1 MISVFTHLDED
12 YQFRWLAELQRIAK
26 PGALVVLTV
35 NGAKNGQGF
44 FFERSYEEGLFPA
57 WYQNT
62 YHSRDYVFENF
73 GKYFEVLKTPAAQH
87 ERPSGRGCAAK
98 AVSVSLSAPTVG
110 ASDFYQSGDK
120 SPHSKEASDFHDRHD
135 FYILSARMHTVRL
148 PAEPL
153 VVIQPTNRWSLL
165 SFKDI
170 WAYRELLFFLTWR
183 DVKVRYKQTA
193 LGAAWAILQPLFMMI
208 IFTIFFGRL
217 AAVDSAGI
225 PYPVFAL
232 AGLVPWT
239 FFSNAITASGNS
251 LVGSANLITKVYFPR
266 LIVPAAAMLAGL
278 VDFLLAFILLCLL
291 MIYYQIVP
299 TIQILFLP
307 VLVLLT
313 ALFSLGVGTWFSALN
328 VNIATCALPSRF

>member
-1 MISVFTHLDED
+1 MQSV
-12 YQFRWLAELQRIAK
+12 
-26 PGALVVLTV
+26 G
-35 NGAKNGQGF
+35 
-44 FFERSYEEGLFPA
+44 
-57 WYQNT
+57 
-62 YHSRDYVFENF
+62 
-73 GKYFEVLKTPAAQH
+73 
-87 ERPSGRGCAAK
+87 
-98 AVSVSLSAPTVG
+98 
-110 ASDFYQSGDK
+110 
-120 SPHSKEASDFHDRHD
+120 
-135 FYILSARMHTVRL
+135 L

-153 VVIQPTNRWSLL
+153 VVIQPTKRWSLL

-217 AAVDSAGI
+217 AGVGSSGI

-266 LIVPAAAMLAGL
+266 LIVPTAAMLAGL
-278 VDFLLAFILLCLL
+278 VDFVLAFILLVLL
-291 MIYYQIVP
+291 MLYYQIVP
-299 TIQILFLP
+299 TIQLLFLP

-328 VNIATCALPSRF
+328 VKYRDVRFALPFLIQLWLFVSSVILPSTAIPLKWRWLLTLNPMSGIIEGYRSALFGLPFDWPAIGIASALTILTLAFAIYAFARVERSFADII

>member
-1 MISVFTHLDED
+1 M
-12 YQFRWLAELQRIAK
+12 
-26 PGALVVLTV
+26 
-35 NGAKNGQGF
+35 
-44 FFERSYEEGLFPA
+44 
-57 WYQNT
+57 
-62 YHSRDYVFENF
+62 
-73 GKYFEVLKTPAAQH
+73 
-87 ERPSGRGCAAK
+87 
-98 AVSVSLSAPTVG
+98 
-110 ASDFYQSGDK
+110 QS
-120 SPHSKEASDFHDRHD
+120 
-135 FYILSARMHTVRL
+135 VRL

-153 VVIQPTNRWSLL
+153 VVIQPTKRWSLL

-278 VDFLLAFILLCLL
+278 VDFVLAFVLLILL
-291 MIYYQIVP
+291 MVYYQIVP
-299 TIQILFLP
+299 TIQLLFLP

-313 ALFSLGVGTWFSALN
+313 ALFSLAVGTWFSALN
-328 VNIATCALPSRF
+328 VKYRDVRFALPFLIQLWLFVSSVILPSNAIPAKWRWLLMLNPMSGIIEGYRSALFGLPFDWPALGIASGLTILTLLYAIYAFGRVERSFADII